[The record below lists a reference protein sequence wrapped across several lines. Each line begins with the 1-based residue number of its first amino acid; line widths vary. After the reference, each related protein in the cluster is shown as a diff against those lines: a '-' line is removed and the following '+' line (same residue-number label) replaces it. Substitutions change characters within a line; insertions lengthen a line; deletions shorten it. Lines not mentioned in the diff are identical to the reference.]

1 MRTRVGRFYDDQT
14 YHHQALRALHHGHA
28 QGADISEVLATIE
41 HVRAGDADGWY
52 AAWTALGER
61 NLARATAT
69 LDPISRGEAQL
80 RAHTYFLRAEF
91 FLDPSDPRRR
101 ASFARNTAAFYAGL
115 ATLDIAHE
123 RFSVPYADRHHLN
136 AIYYPPAPHTPAR
149 RTTLVF
155 CGGFD
160 STMEELYFFLVAAAR
175 RRGFPVLVF
184 EGPGQGSVLRDQGL
198 TFTPAWER
206 PTTAVLDAFLATHA
220 RPDHLVNI
228 GLSMGGYLAPR
239 AAAFDDRFAG
249 VVSYDVMFDA
259 GAVTRTNVPRLAF
272 ALRRWGLEW
281 IVELAAR
288 IRTRFD
294 PGRRWML
301 ANGRWTFGKQRLLD
315 VADTSA
321 EYTLEPIAA
330 NIRQHVLVLAGEDDQ
345 FVPVEQLARYER
357 ALVNA
362 RSVTSRRY
370 DRASGGSE
378 HSQLGAATL
387 WQADLFDWL
396 LRTFES

>member
-1 MRTRVGRFYDDQT
+1 MRTRVGRLYDDQT
-14 YHHQALRALHHGHA
+14 YHHQALRALHHIHA

-61 NLARATAT
+61 NLARASAT
-69 LDPISRGEAQL
+69 LDDISRGEAQL

-91 FLDPSDPRRR
+91 FLAPTDARRR
-101 ASFARNTAAFYAGL
+101 ESYARNTSAFYAGL
-115 ATLDIAHE
+115 STLGVPHE
-123 RFSVPYADRHHLN
+123 RISVPYDGHHLN
-136 AIYYPPAPHTPAR
+136 AVYYPPSPTAPTR
-149 RTTLVF
+149 DTTLVF

-160 STMEELYFFLVAAAR
+160 STLEELYFFLVAAAR
-175 RRGFPVLVF
+175 RRGFPVLTF
-184 EGPGQGSVLRDQGL
+184 EGPGQGAVLREQGL

-206 PTTAVLDAFLATHA
+206 PTTAVLDAFLAGHP
-220 RPDHLVNI
+220 RPPTLVNI

-239 AAAFDDRFAG
+239 AAAFEDRFAG

-259 GAVTRTNVPRLAF
+259 GSVTRRNIPRIAYT
-272 ALRRWGLEW
+272 LRRIGLEW
-281 IVELAAR
+281 LVELAAKV
-288 IRTRFD
+288 RTWRD
-294 PGRRWML
+294 PGQRWLL
-301 ANGRWTFGKQRLLD
+301 ANGRWTFGKQRVLD
-315 VADTSA
+315 VADASA
-321 EYTLEPIAA
+321 AYTLEPVASQ
-330 NIRQHVLVLAGEDDQ
+330 IRQHVLVLAGEDDQ
-345 FVPVEQLARYER
+345 FVPIEQLARYEA

-370 DRASGGSE
+370 DRTSGGSE

-396 LRTFES
+396 IRTFEGE